1 MIRSLFN
8 NIFST
13 SKKKSSNILEKYSST
28 YIERIYKTPYIF
40 MYIYVR
46 DEKRQGTTA
55 TTARR
60 SSSSLRVTLQRDS
73 GEAWGSAEGEGGG
86 EGNDAER
93 QNA

>member
-1 MIRSLFN
+1 
-8 NIFST
+8 
-13 SKKKSSNILEKYSST
+13 
-28 YIERIYKTPYIF
+28 